1 VHGWGFS
8 PSCRCPPVS
17 SPRRCHHAS
26 QLVPPFPFAPRHA
39 RWPFGRNA
47 APPPSPQPPPPAA
60 FKSFC
65 IDGLQSVAPGTNS
78 FAEVRPLAAS
88 SLLGATRAGLLA
100 DFWRQYGPADAAGFA
115 DKTDSAAFQLAVWE
129 IINDGLPVG
138 TRLASDLATGQFSV
152 AAAGRTMPAA
162 LRAAQWLAGF
172 DTTAPGK
179 TAVALHAL
187 QDPIRQDQVVCVPTI
202 DLDVDSDNTATV
214 ARSSFEEAIEQVADK
229 PGVIVPVGG
238 DRAKMIVDVPA
249 GRTATLAFD
258 AGAAGRV
265 KVFSSAGT
273 VVLEQGRLST
283 PIVGGGSPQPF
294 WIEAFAPS
302 ASMADIAFTLTA
314 TGTGTASSDKI
325 LATAVA
331 VDLTIDDLALD
342 IEDGSGAVIWRNS
355 DFTRHIQ
362 APDPRQTEPGVT
374 RYLPDY
380 TTVTAIDPAF
390 ESQFTKARATITAG
404 MAAAYEFRFAIGD
417 PAPVA
422 LWTKTQW
429 DGFVAAADGWWRI
442 PTDRNVRPKA
452 IKDTTLDFWIEGL
465 QSTGYAAGSIA
476 FTALHTAIPTA
487 ARPTD
492 VANFTVLDAG
502 LGVDGNRDGTIDFA
516 DSFDRQLTFWLNDDR
531 ETTEYVDPAA
541 WFNSAKFETD
551 NASSDGTVDSADRVL
566 RLTRDLED
574 LAALR
579 LLIDPVLPAGP
590 FIRSS
595 DRRDTPRSDRPLV
608 RYDLRLD
615 KASVA
620 RLRVFRAAGERPDSH
635 VRDATTAELQ
645 VSDVQFNTFRFAK
658 EDPVSHSSVIGDLTL
673 DSDFNLESRSL
684 RPDFLFEAF
693 GQPAKTTLTFTVTVT
708 YPQPAGSGGGP
719 RTTARSHALS
729 LDLRSIEDFYTRMR
743 VPYRQGVIDDRFKEF
758 IPGTTAL
765 PHFPDAQPLFTGRTA
780 AMPFLS
786 GTDTVVLV
794 HGWNMTDGTQTTGP
808 SSDWK
813 KAFAETAF
821 KRLYWQGF
829 RGNFTA
835 FDWPTFADTE
845 GPLQDQDPRI
855 LDRWYPGALIENA
868 YRNMTYNASEYQAWR
883 SGQSL
888 MNYLASIRST
898 SGSTHVLAH
907 SMGNVVAAE
916 SLRQWTAAGNGQALV
931 SNYVAM
937 QGALSAGAYGDNAT
951 DATDDAGLDYYRYW
965 PAGWNGGESRNYMQ
979 GTDQAAGRWINMFN
993 EVDRATSSEL
1003 AWVGNNRIK
1012 PLAGSIWRDV
1022 APGISLP
1029 DARRFAYRITLG
1041 GKLLRSYATPTGH
1054 WLYDGETDMT
1064 PGLSVGP
1071 QHMPGPA
1078 AYEALAFMSKASAKP
1093 IGTKVVDFFVRAN
1106 GTNIDIRSLGLP
1118 DDYEDEWPGHS
1129 FQFHF
1134 DAATTSQFWKRVVDE
1149 TRMDTVSTPRNP

>member
-1 VHGWGFS
+1 
-8 PSCRCPPVS
+8 
-17 SPRRCHHAS
+17 
-26 QLVPPFPFAPRHA
+26 
-39 RWPFGRNA
+39 
-47 APPPSPQPPPPAA
+47 
-60 FKSFC
+60 
-65 IDGLQSVAPGTNS
+65 
-78 FAEVRPLAAS
+78 
-88 SLLGATRAGLLA
+88 
-100 DFWRQYGPADAAGFA
+100 
-115 DKTDSAAFQLAVWE
+115 
-129 IINDGLPVG
+129 
-138 TRLASDLATGQFSV
+138 
-152 AAAGRTMPAA
+152 MPAA

-302 ASMADIAFTLTA
+302 ANMADIAFTLTA

-331 VDLTIDDLALD
+331 VDLTIDDLPLD

-362 APDPRQTEPGVT
+362 APDARQTEPGVT

-531 ETTEYVDPAA
+531 DVIDDPGLFGMFDWYDRWAGSPYETEDALFDT
-541 WFNSAKFETD
+541 K
-551 NASSDGTVDSADRVL
+551 DSADRAIS
-566 RLTRDLED
+566 TERDLED
-574 LAALR
+574 FAAINFLADR
-579 LLIDPVLPAGP
+579 SLIDRMIPTAN
-590 FIRSS
+590 
-595 DRRDTPRSDRPLV
+595 
-608 RYDLRLD
+608 
-615 KASVA
+615 
-620 RLRVFRAAGERPDSH
+620 
-635 VRDATTAELQ
+635 ATTAATMAIPNYRYELKVDRAGPQ
-645 VSDVQFNTFRFAK
+645 VRLFDDAESAPLDHVADR
-658 EDPVSHSSVIGDLTL
+658 VISGRLKNRSTGQDIDRNGAAL
-673 DSDFNLESRSL
+673 DNLRPSRSL
-684 RPDFLFEAF
+684 SKPNEGERFRYLFEAF
-693 GQPAKTTLTFTVTVT
+693 GTAGKAKLEYTVTVA
-708 YPQPAGSGGGP
+708 YPVQVGTSGP
-719 RTTARSHALS
+719 PKTTSRTHTIDV
-729 LDLRSIEDFYTRMR
+729 DLRPITDFYTRMR
-743 VPYRQGVIDDRFKEF
+743 VPYRMPADARYAAFSREDSVM
-758 IPGTTAL
+758 
-765 PHFPDAQPLFTGRTA
+765 PHFEDAAVRSGGQPA
-780 AMPFLS
+780 AMPFLK
-786 GTDTVVLV
+786 GDGTVVLV
-794 HGWNMTDGTQTTGP
+794 HGWNMTDGQQTNGP
-808 SSDWK
+808 KTDWK
-813 KAFAETAF
+813 KTFAETAF

-829 RGNFTA
+829 RGAFVA
-835 FDWPTFADTE
+835 FDWPTFSDSE
-845 GPLQDQDPRI
+845 GSLSGQTV
-855 LDRWYPGALIENA
+855 ESFNFS
-868 YRNMTYNASEYQAWR
+868 YNASEFQAFR
-883 SGQSL
+883 SGRSL
-888 MNYLASIRST
+888 MHFLEAQQAA
-898 SGSTHVLAH
+898 GPVHLLAH

-916 SLRQWTAAGNGQALV
+916 ALRQWAVAGKAIPLV
-931 SNYVAM
+931 TSYVAM
-937 QGALSAGAYGDNAT
+937 QGAISAGAYGDDSRDALENAFGSPTSTT
-951 DATDDAGLDYYRYW
+951 DFYRYW
-965 PAGWNGGESRNYMQ
+965 SVGEAGQGSRFLMQ
-979 GTDQAAGRWINMFN
+979 GTDQAAGKWINMYN
-993 EVDRATSSEL
+993 PVDAATSGGQ
-1003 AWVGNNRIK
+1003 AGWVANNLQK
-1012 PLAGSIWRDV
+1012 PIAGAIWRDFLV
-1022 APGISLP
+1022 QP
-1029 DARRFAYRITLG
+1029 ARRFAYRIDADG
-1041 GKLLRSYATPTGH
+1041 RLLRSYATATGQVLDEGTIDLKP
-1054 WLYDGETDMT
+1054 WLVAKGQPEL
-1064 PGLSVGP
+1064 PGL
-1071 QHMPGPA
+1071 A
-1078 AYEALAFMSKASAKP
+1078 AYEIIAFMAKANAMP
-1093 IGTKVVDFFVRAN
+1093 IGTKEVDRF
-1106 GTNIDIRSLGLP
+1106 GTNIDIRSLGLGEP
-1118 DDYEDEWPGHS
+1118 YSREWSGHS

-1149 TRMDTVSTPRNP
+1149 TKMDTVSKPRNP

>member
-1 VHGWGFS
+1 
-8 PSCRCPPVS
+8 
-17 SPRRCHHAS
+17 
-26 QLVPPFPFAPRHA
+26 
-39 RWPFGRNA
+39 
-47 APPPSPQPPPPAA
+47 
-60 FKSFC
+60 
-65 IDGLQSVAPGTNS
+65 
-78 FAEVRPLAAS
+78 
-88 SLLGATRAGLLA
+88 
-100 DFWRQYGPADAAGFA
+100 
-115 DKTDSAAFQLAVWE
+115 
-129 IINDGLPVG
+129 
-138 TRLASDLATGQFSV
+138 
-152 AAAGRTMPAA
+152 
-162 LRAAQWLAGF
+162 
-172 DTTAPGK
+172 
-179 TAVALHAL
+179 
-187 QDPIRQDQVVCVPTI
+187 
-202 DLDVDSDNTATV
+202 
-214 ARSSFEEAIEQVADK
+214 
-229 PGVIVPVGG
+229 
-238 DRAKMIVDVPA
+238 
-249 GRTATLAFD
+249 
-258 AGAAGRV
+258 
-265 KVFSSAGT
+265 
-273 VVLEQGRLST
+273 
-283 PIVGGGSPQPF
+283 
-294 WIEAFAPS
+294 
-302 ASMADIAFTLTA
+302 
-314 TGTGTASSDKI
+314 
-325 LATAVA
+325 
-331 VDLTIDDLALD
+331 
-342 IEDGSGAVIWRNS
+342 
-355 DFTRHIQ
+355 
-362 APDPRQTEPGVT
+362 
-374 RYLPDY
+374 
-380 TTVTAIDPAF
+380 
-390 ESQFTKARATITAG
+390 
-404 MAAAYEFRFAIGD
+404 
-417 PAPVA
+417 
-422 LWTKTQW
+422 
-429 DGFVAAADGWWRI
+429 
-442 PTDRNVRPKA
+442 
-452 IKDTTLDFWIEGL
+452 
-465 QSTGYAAGSIA
+465 
-476 FTALHTAIPTA
+476 
-487 ARPTD
+487 
-492 VANFTVLDAG
+492 
-502 LGVDGNRDGTIDFA
+502 
-516 DSFDRQLTFWLNDDR
+516 
-531 ETTEYVDPAA
+531 
-541 WFNSAKFETD
+541 
-551 NASSDGTVDSADRVL
+551 
-566 RLTRDLED
+566 
-574 LAALR
+574 
-579 LLIDPVLPAGP
+579 
-590 FIRSS
+590 
-595 DRRDTPRSDRPLV
+595 
-608 RYDLRLD
+608 
-615 KASVA
+615 
-620 RLRVFRAAGERPDSH
+620 
-635 VRDATTAELQ
+635 
-645 VSDVQFNTFRFAK
+645 
-658 EDPVSHSSVIGDLTL
+658 
-673 DSDFNLESRSL
+673 
-684 RPDFLFEAF
+684 
-693 GQPAKTTLTFTVTVT
+693 
-708 YPQPAGSGGGP
+708 
-719 RTTARSHALS
+719 
-729 LDLRSIEDFYTRMR
+729 
-743 VPYRQGVIDDRFKEF
+743 
-758 IPGTTAL
+758 
-765 PHFPDAQPLFTGRTA
+765 
-780 AMPFLS
+780 MPFLS